1 MKTKNV
7 LYLLAMSAILLSACK
22 KKGCTDPMATNF
34 SSEAEKDDGSCFYDA
49 ITLDCNAFQSSNSNA
64 ITFLEN
70 RNDGVDYIIDC
81 KATVSVDLVIE
92 PGVTIEF
99 TNQGALVVTGS
110 LSAVGTSDKRIVFS
124 GRDKV
129 AGSWGFVAFN
139 SNSVNNKLENCTIEY
154 AGGFQFSSNGD
165 RGNVLLISDA
175 RASINNCIIRN
186 GEEYGV
192 KIPSIGNNLSQFNDN
207 TITACNV
214 PVYIPANHVH
224 KINGGNYT
232 GNQINSILIS
242 SSGGNAGVV
251 EESVTWQNL
260 NVPYRA
266 GKEIVISCGNLTI
279 APGTTIQFENGTG
292 IVLQNIGNQ
301 DCPGLICVG
310 TADNKI
316 RLTGVTQTAGAW
328 KQIDFRHTQ
337 NPSSEISHTIIE
349 YAGNPDSDGAIRM
362 WNNPVVKVTYVDF
375 MDIGTCAMY
384 AGPSGNVNLTENNNT
399 TVNVAGGYICD

>member
-7 LYLLAMSAILLSACK
+7 FLLLAMSSLMVFSCK
-22 KKGCTDPMATNF
+22 KEEVEPIVEPMLLDCNSFKTSNAN
-34 SSEAEKDDGSCFYDA
+34 A
-49 ITLDCNAFQSSNSNA
+49 ITLLTD
-64 ITFLEN
+64 
-70 RNDGVDYIIDC
+70 RGDGVDYIINC
-81 KATVSVDLVIE
+81 KAVVEVDLIIQ

-99 TNQGALVVTGS
+99 TNEGALVVEGS
-110 LSAVGTSDKRIVFS
+110 LKAIGTNDKRVVFT

-139 SNSVNNKLENCTIEY
+139 STSVNNILEYCTIEY
-154 AGGFQFSSNGD
+154 AGGFAYSSNDD

-175 RASINNCIIRN
+175 RATINNCIIKN
-186 GEEYGV
+186 GAEYGV
-192 KIPSIGNNLSQFNDN
+192 KIPSIGNNLSQFNNN
-207 TITACNV
+207 TITTCNV

-251 EESVTWQNL
+251 AESVTWQNL

-292 IVLQNIGNQ
+292 IVLQNIGDQ
-301 DCPGLICVG
+301 HCPGLICVG
-310 TADNKI
+310 TAENKI

-337 NPSSEISHTIIE
+337 NPSNEISHTIIE

-384 AGPSGNVNLTENNNT
+384 AGPGGNVNLTENNNT